1 MLKPTKKNITN
12 FFTYYLWI
20 VIVFAIVTFA
30 STTLLLSAINKIQDH
45 ERFSIFFAAYGIT
58 EERGKEDIQELLKD
72 DGIVEVNY
80 YSYRN
85 DDSRIGA
92 YYQAFGYYS
101 EINILSEKDVKDM
114 KETIKNVYIPLT
126 NEFKNAAEIPS
137 IYQTYDYEDKPYA
150 LKIFDKDDESYNAKF
165 NYSTWIN
172 FETPNIENEN
182 FYLLL
187 SYRSPNFGEYGKR
200 NINTSAIKGL
210 KYFLHEN
217 TK

>member
-1 MLKPTKKNITN
+1 MLKPTKKDITN

-20 VIVFAIVTFA
+20 VIIFAIVAFA
-30 STTLLLSAINKIQDH
+30 SATLLLSAINKIQDH

-126 NEFKNAAEIPS
+126 NEFKNATEIPS

-172 FETPNIENEN
+172 FETPNKENEN